1 MIVNINLINLKKRK
15 RSVKERIQIF
25 NIFIG
30 PMIKI

>member
-15 RSVKERIQIF
+15 RSVKERIEIL

-30 PMIKI
+30 HMIKL